1 MGKGDK
7 KTRRGKII
15 IGTFGVRRRRK
26 KDGKPEIKPSVAI
39 ITKEVKEKKPA
50 KEKAEVKEPK
60 AAAEVKEV
68 KEVKVAKEKAAP
80 KAPKASKEKKEVAET
95 AVESKPKKE
104 KKS

>member
-26 KDGKPEIKPSVAI
+26 KDGKQDIKPAI
-39 ITKEVKEKKPA
+39 APIAKEVKEKKPVR
-50 KEKAEVKEPK
+50 EKTEVKEAK

-68 KEVKVAKEKAAP
+68 KAIKEKAAP
-80 KAPKASKEKKEVAET
+80 RAPKVAKEKKEVAAEP
-95 AVESKPKKE
+95 KPKKE